1 MGSTASLLL
10 WGAALVAAVGAMGLW
25 LVLRRPLQTMQ
36 RRQRAAALAAA
47 EQVTPARRPSAYG
60 SGPVAPAVVPAD
72 PCAPGLSDNE
82 RVSAMRQLLRR
93 GDKRGFSHSLTAEHD
108 EALTTTPM
116 AWNPTLPPDE
126 ADAVHAQRQARR
138 NVRARDNADHEHITV

>member
-10 WGAALVAAVGAMGLW
+10 WGAALVAALGAVGLW
-25 LVLRRPLQTMQ
+25 LVLRRPLQAMQ

-47 EQVTPARRPSAYG
+47 EQITPAKRQQAYG
-60 SGPVAPAVVPAD
+60 NGPAVPEVTPAD

-93 GDKRGFSHSLTAEHD
+93 GDKRGFSHSLTSEHD

-126 ADAVHAQRQARR
+126 ADAVHAKRQARR
-138 NVRARDNADHEHITV
+138 SARLRQDADHEHITI

>member
-10 WGAALVAAVGAMGLW
+10 WGAAVVAALGAVGLW
-25 LVLRRPLQTMQ
+25 LVLRRPVQLMQ
-36 RRQRAAALAAA
+36 RRQRAEALAAA
-47 EQVTPARRPSAYG
+47 EQVTPARRPPAYG
-60 SGPVAPAVVPAD
+60 TGPAVQPTVPAD
-72 PCAPGLSDNE
+72 PCAPGLNDNE

-108 EALTTTPM
+108 EAMTTTPM

-138 NVRARDNADHEHITV
+138 SVRVRQDADHEHITI